1 MSDVILVKG
10 KVKHTIT
17 LDPGVWIFDDRKKHL
32 EEFFKQDQLE
42 DESLAYQRTMGELW
56 DKELREGATPASEN
70 KPMFVEKKDISGDW
84 GILFEPFLNNAT
96 PLEGTTHVICHL
108 QSGDFI
114 ELPLEKAKKSI
125 LCFALDGKPIRED
138 GPVHLLFPD
147 GSNRHEPIRGIE
159 VLEVK

>member
-10 KVKHTIT
+10 KVKHAIT

-42 DESLAYQRTMGELW
+42 DESLAYQRKMGELW

-70 KPMFVEKKDISGDW
+70 KPMFIEKKDISGDW
-84 GILFEPFLNNAT
+84 GMLFEPFLNNAT
-96 PLEGTTHVICHL
+96 PLDDATHVICHL
-108 QSGDFI
+108 LSGDSI
-114 ELPLEKAKKSI
+114 ELPLEKAKQSI
-125 LCFALDGKPIRED
+125 LCFALDGKPIREE

-147 GSNRHEPIRGIE
+147 GSNRDEPIRGIE
-159 VLEVK
+159 IFEVK